1 MREILTVSEQL
12 KRRREEK
19 GLSLSGLARRVGTSA
34 ATLSRYEHGW
44 TRFETYTLRKL
55 ATALGCELQIELVA
69 RPGIPRVSVSRAKA
83 VHQLR
88 RLFWDH
94 RLVVRDFDRHPIWM
108 MERVL
113 EYGALE
119 DVRLVMEVFGKSR
132 FLDMVAGATRVSA
145 KTAAF
150 WRSLLE
156 QEGVS
161 CTKKFSRNTVWNY

>member
-1 MREILTVSEQL
+1 
-12 KRRREEK
+12 
-19 GLSLSGLARRVGTSA
+19 
-34 ATLSRYEHGW
+34 
-44 TRFETYTLRKL
+44 
-55 ATALGCELQIELVA
+55 
-69 RPGIPRVSVSRAKA
+69 
-83 VHQLR
+83 
-88 RLFWDH
+88 
-94 RLVVRDFDRHPIWM
+94 M

-161 CTKKFSRNTVWNY
+161 CTKKFSRNTVWNC